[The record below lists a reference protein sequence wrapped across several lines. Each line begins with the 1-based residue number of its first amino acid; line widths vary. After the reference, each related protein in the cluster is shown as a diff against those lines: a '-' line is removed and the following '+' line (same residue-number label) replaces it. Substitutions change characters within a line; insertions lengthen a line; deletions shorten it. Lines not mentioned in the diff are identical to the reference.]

1 MKTEKSS
8 YRNIHVCISDSAG
21 INVSDNVSHKCHK
34 CLTWPSLLSPLIKVT
49 PCWSF
54 SNICNWLLCYSGG
67 LWNVFTLGGVGS
79 RPGVE
84 QDLNPLPL
92 SNQSLQLLLVLAN
105 LTDGPDCPN
114 PYRQAITCFKNTQ
127 GEPERPQFVC
137 DFISINWINFTESA
151 TVCVSDS
158 SSIPSPQPHTFQIN
172 FNSLY
177 TALCE
182 QQKSDQVTL
191 LLYTLLHQ
199 NSNMRT
205 YILSR
210 TDMENLVRSRA
221 FSTCAHAFHS
231 ANRTHAFIQMQL
243 QTPDCCQSFIVGR
256 TS

>member
-1 MKTEKSS
+1 MARTVRTPTARLLPASKTLKVNQS
-8 YRNIHVCISDSAG
+8 G
-21 INVSDNVSHKCHK
+21 
-34 CLTWPSLLSPLIKVT
+34 PSLFVILSQLIELISLKV
-49 PCWSF
+49 
-54 SNICNWLLCYSGG
+54 LL
-67 LWNVFTLGGVGS
+67 
-79 RPGVE
+79 
-84 QDLNPLPL
+84 
-92 SNQSLQLLLVLAN
+92 
-105 LTDGPDCPN
+105 
-114 PYRQAITCFKNTQ
+114 
-127 GEPERPQFVC
+127 
-137 DFISINWINFTESA
+137 
-151 TVCVSDS
+151 CVSDS

-231 ANRTHAFIQMQL
+231 ANRMHAFIQMQL